1 MHLVSQF
8 WTRIL
13 RTTVHS
19 HLHHINAKRTRQK
32 RDQKKSEVY
41 REASLKL
48 IVTTSTWG
56 LQQAALVMY
65 CGPLVVTIRCGTFC
79 VKYKIHLI
87 PIICED
93 YSSFPSF
100 LSL

>member
-1 MHLVSQF
+1 MHLVFQF

-13 RTTVHS
+13 RTTVLS
-19 HLHHINAKRTRQK
+19 HLHLINAKRTRLK
-32 RDQKKSEVY
+32 RDQKKSEGY

-48 IVTTSTWG
+48 IVTTSTWE

-65 CGPLVVTIRCGTFC
+65 CGPLVVTIRCSTFS

-87 PIICED
+87 PIIHED
-93 YSSFPSF
+93 YSSFPSV
-100 LSL
+100 LSV